1 MKQPI
6 ISKAAL
12 AEMLGISRPRVS
24 QFVQLG
30 MPVRPDGRLD
40 RVAALQWVT
49 RNIMPTLEGRGAA
62 EEAWSLLY
70 GEHYDRI

>member
-6 ISKAAL
+6 ISKATL

-24 QFVQLG
+24 QFCQQG

-40 RVAALQWVT
+40 RIAALTWIS
-49 RNIMPTLEGRGAA
+49 RNIMPSLEGRGAA
-62 EEAWSLLY
+62 EEAFALLY
-70 GEHYDRI
+70 GEDR

>member
-1 MKQPI
+1 MKLVVT
-6 ISKAAL
+6 KAEL
-12 AEMLGISRPRVS
+12 SEMLGISRPRVS

-40 RVAALQWVT
+40 RVAALQWVV

-62 EEAWSLLY
+62 EEAWSLLH
-70 GEHYDRI
+70 GEHYGRI

>member
-1 MKQPI
+1 MKLVI
-6 ISKAAL
+6 TKAEL
-12 AEMLGISRPRVS
+12 SEMLGISRPRVS

-40 RVAALQWVT
+40 RVAALQWVV

-62 EEAWSLLY
+62 KEAWALLY
-70 GEHYDRI
+70 GEG

>member
-1 MKQPI
+1 MKPVVT
-6 ISKAAL
+6 KAEL
-12 AEMLGISRPRVS
+12 SEMLGISRPRVS

-40 RVAALQWVT
+40 RIAALTWIT

-62 EEAWSLLY
+62 EKAWSLLH
-70 GEHYDRI
+70 GEHYGRI